1 MSLLFSPAHLPL
13 GLVEFVIS
21 PLKGALVER
30 VRQIVKFWGEDEG
43 VEMAH
48 VVEVASPLYDAEPS
62 EVVEALIENL
72 RAGSIRGSFVANA
85 KSLPSI
91 GKPEDLPGL

>member
-1 MSLLFSPAHLPL
+1 MD
-13 GLVEFVIS
+13 
-21 PLKGALVER
+21 R

-43 VEMAH
+43 VDMER
-48 VVEVASPLYDAEPS
+48 VVEVASRLNGAAPS

-85 KSLPSI
+85 ESLPSL

>member
-1 MSLLFSPAHLPL
+1 MSLLFSPARLPL

-43 VEMAH
+43 VEMAR
-48 VVEVASPLYDAEPS
+48 VVEVASPSTTLNLPRSSRPS
-62 EVVEALIENL
+62 SRI
-72 RAGSIRGSFVANA
+72 
-85 KSLPSI
+85 
-91 GKPEDLPGL
+91 